1 LFYFE
6 ENKLK
11 RKNMIWASF
20 PLSLLGDLNLSLL
33 LTASVLYGYILGAGE
48 LEIGF
53 IGGAYGLSYTIS
65 ASLLGRLGD
74 KIPRK
79 FSLLLAS
86 IGQIS
91 IILYILF
98 IASSV
103 FEIILSQ
110 FFIGVFYGF
119 FWPTIEAFISENTDH
134 SEEIHQKAIS
144 NFCISWSFGYT
155 FGPFIAGIFYDIEIF
170 IPFIILLVSYCIMLL
185 IICFGIPKINQNGR
199 KNNDDS
205 ISSKNLD
212 KTDQTKSDIDRLKN
226 KIDFRF
232 LIMIV
237 ANVFIYATIS
247 KILLSFFTNFALN
260 IGWDGF
266 SVGFVLF
273 FFGIGRTSYFL
284 FARFFQKKF
293 KSSVNK
299 VNFSILIIGFMLLLT
314 AFIPFIVPVAFFF
327 LTIGFTQGL
336 VYMSSL
342 EMLMQ
347 KEKESK
353 GAVAGL
359 FESAVGIGS
368 AFSPILAGL
377 LAEIDMMLP
386 FFVFAG
392 ITFFIYFFNLFLARR
407 LKQHNNMDKS

>member
-1 LFYFE
+1 MK
-6 ENKLK
+6 NK
-11 RKNMIWASF
+11 IWASF

-53 IGGAYGLSYTIS
+53 IGGAYGLSYTLS
-65 ASLLGRLGD
+65 AILLGRLGD

-91 IILYILF
+91 IILYIIF

-134 SEEIHQKAIS
+134 SDEIHQKAIS
-144 NFCISWSFGYT
+144 NFCISWSLGYSL
-155 FGPFIAGIFYDIEIF
+155 GPFIAGIFYDIEII
-170 IPFIILLVSYCIMLL
+170 IPFIILLISYCLMLIL
-185 IICFGIPKINQNGR
+185 IGFGIPLIKQHG
-199 KNNDDS
+199 KNNKNP
-205 ISSKNLD
+205 ISSKN
-212 KTDQTKSDIDRLKN
+212 TDNVEDTEPNIDQLKN
-226 KIDFRF
+226 KIDLRF
-232 LIMIV
+232 LIMIM
-237 ANVFIYATIS
+237 ANIFIYATIS

-260 IGWDGF
+260 IGWNGF

-273 FFGIGRTSYFL
+273 FFGIGRTSFFL

-299 VNFSILIIGFMLLLT
+299 VNFSILIIGFMLLFT
-314 AFIPFIVPVAFFF
+314 VFVPFIIPVAIFF
-327 LTIGFTQGL
+327 LTIGFAQGL
-336 VYMSSL
+336 VYQESL

-368 AFSPILAGL
+368 AFSPIIAGL
-377 LAEIDMMLP
+377 LAEIDMLLP

-407 LKQHNNMDKS
+407 LKQHNNTGKS